1 MLLTALPVE
10 NSNVKTEGGPT
21 QFNQNPDKKVKY
33 EKLNLPS
40 EINLQKMNLFNTV
53 SLWINNNTKIDWS
66 Y

>member
-1 MLLTALPVE
+1 MLLPLSAVLH
-10 NSNVKTEGGPT
+10 SNVKTESSPT

-53 SLWINNNTKIDWS
+53 RL
-66 Y
+66 